1 MPVSLPDIHYI
12 ITIVTLVTLTI
23 AVVGFFGIIALG
35 IWGYRDM
42 RRGQAELKRLDI
54 VLGAMIVQEDEKIRA
69 LVNNRIDDL
78 LAQLSR

>member
-1 MPVSLPDIHYI
+1 MPGSLHDISI
-12 ITIVTLVTLTI
+12 LIAVTLAI
-23 AVVGFFGIIALG
+23 AVVGFVTIIALG
-35 IWGYRDM
+35 IWGFRDM

-54 VLGAMIVQEDEKIRA
+54 VLGRLIYQEDEKIRA